1 MDKSLMTKEKSSLM
15 NNYSRLP
22 ITFVKGEGS
31 FVWDEHGDK
40 FLDFTSGIA
49 VCNLGH
55 VPDQVK
61 EKLMSQLSQIWH
73 TSNLYEIQSQ
83 KDLANLLTNVSVFD
97 QAFFCNSGAEA
108 NEAAIKLARIFAE
121 KKGEKQNRTI
131 VTFEHSFHG
140 RTLGTLSATA
150 QEKIQ
155 KGFAPILPGFTY
167 LSYNDFSQL
176 ETLQEIDPIAV
187 MFELVQGEGGVIPA
201 EKEWIDALV
210 SICKQNGIL
219 LIVDEVQTGM
229 GRTGTLFAYEQYGFE
244 PDVITLAKG
253 LGSGFP
259 IGAMLAKK
267 EIAEAFAPGTHG
279 STFGGNP
286 LAATAGL
293 ATLQTF
299 ISEDIVK
306 HCEEQIEYLWSKLH
320 ELQSSFTEIK
330 EIRGKGMLIGLV
342 FADNVSNIVAKA
354 LEEKLL
360 ILSAGAQVVRLL
372 PPLTVTKKEI
382 DCFIEKMSAVL
393 KDVFTNA

>member
-299 ISEDIVK
+299 ISEDVVK